1 MKNLR
6 VYFSLVLLNN
16 FWFITS
22 NWLHFWLKYMTL
34 KEVGIIDALA
44 FLVGILFEFPSG
56 LISDRWGRKNSLI
69 LSQLFQFAGS
79 FVITF
84 SSNLYEIG
92 IGFIIF
98 QLGVAM
104 FSGSIESFGY
114 ESTRDSSLDYKNT
127 LSVSSFLNNF
137 GYLISLVIGGYLYLI
152 NNNYPNILFSITF
165 FIGFLMCFLINE
177 NKVYDTKEFEES
189 NLKADLLKFRKILKQ
204 LDLKLIIYLTFLS
217 SIVFAFDYG
226 FIKLLILESFAGL
239 ESNYWYIFGFTFL
252 SLLGS
257 FLMLR
262 SKISYLSQLRTMFM
276 VLVIVVFIVFKESSL
291 IWILFGLLSFFAI
304 YTVQI
309 SLSYFNEL
317 VSDENRAGFLSIFA
331 LFYKL
336 PYVFIALVLGDFLTK
351 TNFLELLYPSFLLMV
366 CMYLIGKL
374 SYNIAVNKWGRSSV
388 AE

>member
-252 SLLGS
+252 SLIGS
-257 FLMLR
+257 FFMLR

>member
-114 ESTRDSSLDYKNT
+114 ESTRDSGLDYKNT

-137 GYLISLVIGGYLYLI
+137 GYLTSLVIGGYLYLI

-165 FIGFLMCFLINE
+165 FIGFMMCFLIHE
-177 NKVYDTKEFEES
+177 NKVYDTKEVEES
-189 NLKADLLKFRKILKQ
+189 NIKADLLKFRKVLKH
-204 LDLKLIIYLTFLS
+204 LDIKMIIYLTFLS

-262 SKISYLSQLRTMFM
+262 SKMSYLSQLRAMFG
-276 VLVIVVFIVFKESSL
+276 VLVVVIFIVFKESSL

-331 LFYKL
+331 LFFKL
-336 PYVFIALVLGDFLTK
+336 PYVFIALVLGEFLTK
-351 TNFLELLYPSFLLMV
+351 TNLLELLYPSFLLMV

>member
-252 SLLGS
+252 SLIGS
-257 FLMLR
+257 FFMLR

-374 SYNIAVNKWGRSSV
+374 SYNIAVNKWG
-388 AE
+388 A

>member
-252 SLLGS
+252 SLIGS
-257 FLMLR
+257 FFMLR

-336 PYVFIALVLGDFLTK
+336 PYVFIALVLGEFLTK

-374 SYNIAVNKWGRSSV
+374 SYNIAVNKWG
-388 AE
+388 A

>member
-252 SLLGS
+252 SLIGS
-257 FLMLR
+257 FFMLR

-351 TNFLELLYPSFLLMV
+351 TNYLELLYPSFLLMV

>member
-1 MKNLR
+1 M
-6 VYFSLVLLNN
+6 
-16 FWFITS
+16 
-22 NWLHFWLKYMTL
+22 
-34 KEVGIIDALA
+34 EVGIIDALA

-252 SLLGS
+252 SLIGS
-257 FLMLR
+257 FFMLR

-291 IWILFGLLSFFAI
+291 IWILFGLL
-304 YTVQI
+304 
-309 SLSYFNEL
+309 
-317 VSDENRAGFLSIFA
+317 RFLQ
-331 LFYKL
+331 
-336 PYVFIALVLGDFLTK
+336 FIQFKFHFHT
-351 TNFLELLYPSFLLMV
+351 LM
-366 CMYLIGKL
+366 
-374 SYNIAVNKWGRSSV
+374 N
-388 AE
+388 